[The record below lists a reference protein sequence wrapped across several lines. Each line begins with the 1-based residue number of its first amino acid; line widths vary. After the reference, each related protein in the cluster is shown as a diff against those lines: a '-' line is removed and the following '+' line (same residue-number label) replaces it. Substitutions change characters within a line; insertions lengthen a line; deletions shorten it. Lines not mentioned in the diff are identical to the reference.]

1 MATIICKRNKF
12 NVVYSY
18 YDEAGKRHQKWEA
31 FPTMPEA
38 KQRKSEI
45 EYKQQLGS
53 FTIPTCNTLNEL
65 LKEYV
70 SLYGKTK
77 WAINGYSSNTGL
89 IRHYIAP
96 KLGELRLKEIT
107 PRVLEMFYQG
117 LLKTPAVPLMTDK
130 KYRQTG
136 KFVQP
141 PTIRKIHNLLH
152 SAFNQAEKWELIE
165 KNPAKFATLPK
176 YEMQERD
183 IWDSQTLFHAID
195 CCEDER
201 LKLCLNLAFSCS
213 LRIGEL
219 LGLTWDCVDI
229 SEESIA
235 AGTAHIVVNKQLQR
249 VNKRSMEATDSK
261 DVLTTFPEIGLQN
274 KTVLI
279 LKKPKTRASIRKI
292 FLPKTVAENLT
303 KWKMEQDLLIEQLGA
318 EYHDYN
324 LVIAGSRG
332 QAVESNIIRKSMRQL
347 IEANELPQVC
357 FHSLRHSS
365 ITYKLKLNGGDIK
378 AVQGDSG
385 HAQAKMVTDQYSHIL
400 DESRVSNAH
409 LLEEAFYGRRGSE
422 ASMVTHPASE
432 KKADPVVQQ
441 LEASGMDAAA
451 LVQILS
457 NPEMVNMLKM
467 LSKTLGRNKE

>member
-31 FPTMPEA
+31 FSTMPEA

-176 YEMQERD
+176 YEMQECD

-235 AGTAHIVVNKQLQR
+235 AGKAHIVVNKQLQR
-249 VNKRSMEATDSK
+249 VSKRSMEATDSK
-261 DVLTTFPEIGLQN
+261 DVLTAFPEIGLQN

-292 FLPKTVAENLT
+292 FLPKTVAENLM

-332 QAVESNIIRKSMRQL
+332 QPVESNIIRKSMRQL

-385 HAQAKMVTDQYSHIL
+385 HAQATMVTDQYSHIL
-400 DESRVSNAH
+400 DESRRNNVQ
-409 LLEEAFYGRRGSE
+409 LFEQAFYGGKGVKIVPE
-422 ASMVTHPASE
+422 AQD
-432 KKADPVVQQ
+432 KAVEEQVQQ
-441 LEASGMDAAA
+441 AGLNSEV
-451 LVQILS
+451 LLKIFS
-457 NPEMVNMLKM
+457 NPDMVAMLKM
-467 LSKTLGRNKE
+467 LAKTLG

>member
-1 MATIICKRNKF
+1 MAQVNL
-12 NVVYSY
+12 
-18 YDEAGKRHQKWEA
+18 
-31 FPTMPEA
+31 
-38 KQRKSEI
+38 EI
-45 EYKQQLGS
+45 
-53 FTIPTCNTLNEL
+53 
-65 LKEYV
+65 V
-70 SLYGKTK
+70 
-77 WAINGYSSNTGL
+77 SNTGL

-141 PTIRKIHNLLH
+141 PTICKIHNLLH
-152 SAFNQAEKWELIE
+152 SAFRQAQTWELLE
-165 KNPAKFATLPK
+165 KNPAEFATLPK

-235 AGTAHIVVNKQLQR
+235 AGKAHIVVNKQLQR

-261 DVLTTFPEIGLQN
+261 DVLTAFPEIGLQN

-292 FLPKTVAENLT
+292 FLPKTVA
-303 KWKMEQDLLIEQLGA
+303 
-318 EYHDYN
+318 
-324 LVIAGSRG
+324 
-332 QAVESNIIRKSMRQL
+332 
-347 IEANELPQVC
+347 
-357 FHSLRHSS
+357 
-365 ITYKLKLNGGDIK
+365 
-378 AVQGDSG
+378 
-385 HAQAKMVTDQYSHIL
+385 
-400 DESRVSNAH
+400 
-409 LLEEAFYGRRGSE
+409 
-422 ASMVTHPASE
+422 
-432 KKADPVVQQ
+432 
-441 LEASGMDAAA
+441 
-451 LVQILS
+451 
-457 NPEMVNMLKM
+457 
-467 LSKTLGRNKE
+467 KT

>member
-31 FPTMPEA
+31 FSTMPEA

-235 AGTAHIVVNKQLQR
+235 AGKAHIVVNKQLQR

-318 EYHDYN
+318 EYHDHN

-332 QAVESNIIRKSMRQL
+332 QPVESNIIRKSMRQL
-347 IEANELPQVC
+347 IEANALPQVC

-385 HAQAKMVTDQYSHIL
+385 HAQATMVTDQYSHIL
-400 DESRVSNAH
+400 DESRRNNVQ
-409 LLEEAFYGRRGSE
+409 LFEQAFYGGKGVKIVPE
-422 ASMVTHPASE
+422 AQD
-432 KKADPVVQQ
+432 KAVEEQVQQ
-441 LEASGMDAAA
+441 AGLNSEV
-451 LVQILS
+451 LLKIFS
-457 NPEMVNMLKM
+457 NPDMVAMLKM
-467 LSKTLGRNKE
+467 LAKTLG

>member
-31 FPTMPEA
+31 FSTMPEA

-176 YEMQERD
+176 YEMKERD

-235 AGTAHIVVNKQLQR
+235 TGKAHIVVNKQLQR
-249 VNKRSMEATDSK
+249 VNKRSMEATDNK

-274 KTVLI
+274 NTVLI

-332 QAVESNIIRKSMRQL
+332 QPVESNIIRKSMRQL

-385 HAQAKMVTDQYSHIL
+385 HAQATMVTDQYSHIL
-400 DESRVSNAH
+400 DESRRNNAQ
-409 LLEEAFYGRRGSE
+409 LFEQAFYAGKGVKIVPE
-422 ASMVTHPASE
+422 AQD
-432 KKADPVVQQ
+432 KAVEEQVQQ
-441 LEASGMDAAA
+441 AGLNSEV
-451 LVQILS
+451 LLKIFS
-457 NPEMVNMLKM
+457 NPDMVAMLKM
-467 LSKTLGRNKE
+467 LAKTLG

>member
-1 MATIICKRNKF
+1 MATIICKNNKF

-152 SAFNQAEKWELIE
+152 SAFRQAQKWELLE
-165 KNPAKFATLPK
+165 KNPAEFATLPK
-176 YEMQERD
+176 YEMKERD

-235 AGTAHIVVNKQLQR
+235 AGKAHIVVNKQLQR

-274 KTVLI
+274 NTVLI

-332 QAVESNIIRKSMRQL
+332 QPVESNIIRKSMRQL

-385 HAQAKMVTDQYSHIL
+385 HAQATMVTDQYSHIL
-400 DESRVSNAH
+400 DESRRNNVQ
-409 LLEEAFYGRRGSE
+409 LFEQAFYGGKGVQIVPE
-422 ASMVTHPASE
+422 PQD
-432 KKADPVVQQ
+432 KAVEEQVQQ
-441 LEASGMDAAA
+441 AGLNSEV
-451 LVQILS
+451 LLKIFS
-457 NPEMVNMLKM
+457 NPDMVAMLKM
-467 LSKTLGRNKE
+467 LAKTLG

>member
-1 MATIICKRNKF
+1 MAQVNL
-12 NVVYSY
+12 
-18 YDEAGKRHQKWEA
+18 
-31 FPTMPEA
+31 
-38 KQRKSEI
+38 EI
-45 EYKQQLGS
+45 
-53 FTIPTCNTLNEL
+53 
-65 LKEYV
+65 V
-70 SLYGKTK
+70 
-77 WAINGYSSNTGL
+77 SNTGL

-152 SAFNQAEKWELIE
+152 SAFNQAEKWELLE
-165 KNPAKFATLPK
+165 KNPAEFATLPK
-176 YEMQERD
+176 YEMKERD

-235 AGTAHIVVNKQLQR
+235 AGKAHIVVNKQLQR
-249 VNKRSMEATDSK
+249 VSKRSMEATDSK

-332 QAVESNIIRKSMRQL
+332 QPAESNIIRKSMRQL

-385 HAQAKMVTDQYSHIL
+385 HAQATMVTDLYSHIL
-400 DESRVSNAH
+400 DESRRNNVQ
-409 LLEEAFYGRRGSE
+409 LFEQAFYGGKGVKIVPE
-422 ASMVTHPASE
+422 AQD
-432 KKADPVVQQ
+432 KAVEEQVQQ
-441 LEASGMDAAA
+441 AGLNSEV
-451 LVQILS
+451 LLKIFS
-457 NPEMVNMLKM
+457 NPDMVAMLKM
-467 LSKTLGRNKE
+467 LAKTLG

>member
-31 FPTMPEA
+31 FSTMPEA

-70 SLYGKTK
+70 SRYGKTK

-117 LLKTPAVPLMTDK
+117 LLKTPAMPLMTDK

-165 KNPAKFATLPK
+165 KNPAEFATLPK
-176 YEMQERD
+176 YEMKERN

-235 AGTAHIVVNKQLQR
+235 TGKAHIVVNKQLQR

-274 KTVLI
+274 NTVLI

-332 QAVESNIIRKSMRQL
+332 QPVESNIIRKSMRQL

-385 HAQAKMVTDQYSHIL
+385 HAQATMVTDQYSHIL
-400 DESRVSNAH
+400 DESRRNNAQ
-409 LLEEAFYGRRGSE
+409 LFEQAFYAGKGVKIVPE
-422 ASMVTHPASE
+422 AQD
-432 KKADPVVQQ
+432 KAVEEQVQQ
-441 LEASGMDAAA
+441 AGLNSEV
-451 LVQILS
+451 LLKIFS
-457 NPEMVNMLKM
+457 NPDMVAMLKM
-467 LSKTLGRNKE
+467 LAKTLG

>member
-1 MATIICKRNKF
+1 MATIICKNNKF

-18 YDEAGKRHQKWEA
+18 YDEAEKRHQKWEA
-31 FPTMPEA
+31 FSTMPEA

-235 AGTAHIVVNKQLQR
+235 AGKAHIVVNKQLQR

-292 FLPKTVAENLT
+292 FLPKTVAENLA

-318 EYHDYN
+318 EYHD
-324 LVIAGSRG
+324 
-332 QAVESNIIRKSMRQL
+332 
-347 IEANELPQVC
+347 
-357 FHSLRHSS
+357 
-365 ITYKLKLNGGDIK
+365 YKLKLNGGDIK

-385 HAQAKMVTDQYSHIL
+385 HAQATMVRDQYSHIL
-400 DESRVSNAH
+400 DESRRNNAQ
-409 LLEEAFYGRRGSE
+409 LFEQAFYGGKGVKIVPE
-422 ASMVTHPASE
+422 AQD
-432 KKADPVVQQ
+432 KAVEEQVQQ
-441 LEASGMDAAA
+441 AGLNSEV
-451 LVQILS
+451 LLKIFS
-457 NPEMVNMLKM
+457 NPDMVAMLKM
-467 LSKTLGRNKE
+467 LAKTLG

>member
-31 FPTMPEA
+31 FSTMPEA

-53 FTIPTCNTLNEL
+53 FIIPTCNTLNEL

-117 LLKTPAVPLMTDK
+117 LLKTPAVPLMTDN
-130 KYRQTG
+130 KYRHTG

-152 SAFNQAEKWELIE
+152 SAFRQAQKWELIE
-165 KNPAKFATLPK
+165 KNPAEFATLPK
-176 YEMQERD
+176 YEMKERN

-235 AGTAHIVVNKQLQR
+235 AGKAHIVVNKQLQR

-274 KTVLI
+274 NTVLI

-332 QAVESNIIRKSMRQL
+332 QPVESNIIRKSMRQL

-378 AVQGDSG
+378 VVQGDSG
-385 HAQAKMVTDQYSHIL
+385 HAQATMVTDQYSHIL
-400 DESRVSNAH
+400 DESRRNNVQ
-409 LLEEAFYGRRGSE
+409 LFEQAFYGGKGVKIVPE
-422 ASMVTHPASE
+422 AQD
-432 KKADPVVQQ
+432 KAVEEQVQQ
-441 LEASGMDAAA
+441 AGLNSEV
-451 LVQILS
+451 LLKIFS
-457 NPEMVNMLKM
+457 NPDMVAMLKM
-467 LSKTLGRNKE
+467 LAKTLG

>member
-1 MATIICKRNKF
+1 MATIICKNNKF

-152 SAFNQAEKWELIE
+152 SAFNQAEKWELLE

-235 AGTAHIVVNKQLQR
+235 TGKAHIVVNKQLQR

-261 DVLTTFPEIGLQN
+261 DVLTTFPEIGSQN
-274 KTVLI
+274 NTVLI

-303 KWKMEQDLLIEQLGA
+303 KWKVEQDLLIEQLGA

-332 QAVESNIIRKSMRQL
+332 QPVESNIIRKSMRQL

-385 HAQAKMVTDQYSHIL
+385 HAQATMVTDQYSHIL
-400 DESRVSNAH
+400 DESRRNNVQ
-409 LLEEAFYGRRGSE
+409 LFEQAFYGGKGVKIVPE
-422 ASMVTHPASE
+422 AQD
-432 KKADPVVQQ
+432 KAVEEQVQQ
-441 LEASGMDAAA
+441 AGLNSAV
-451 LVQILS
+451 LLKIFS
-457 NPEMVNMLKM
+457 NPDMVAMLKM
-467 LSKTLGRNKE
+467 LAKTLG

>member
-18 YDEAGKRHQKWEA
+18 YDESGKRHQKWEA
-31 FPTMPEA
+31 FSTMPEA

-117 LLKTPAVPLMTDK
+117 LLKTPAVPLMTDN
-130 KYRQTG
+130 KYRHTG

-165 KNPAKFATLPK
+165 KNPAEFAPLPK
-176 YEMQERD
+176 YEMKERD

-235 AGTAHIVVNKQLQR
+235 AGKAHIVVNKQLQR

-332 QAVESNIIRKSMRQL
+332 QPVESNIIRKSMRQL

-385 HAQAKMVTDQYSHIL
+385 HAQATMVTDQYSHIL
-400 DESRVSNAH
+400 DESRRNNVQ
-409 LLEEAFYGRRGSE
+409 LFEQAFYGGKGVKIVPE
-422 ASMVTHPASE
+422 AQD
-432 KKADPVVQQ
+432 KAVEEQVQQ
-441 LEASGMDAAA
+441 AGLNSEV
-451 LVQILS
+451 LLKIFS
-457 NPEMVNMLKM
+457 NPDMVAMLKM
-467 LSKTLGRNKE
+467 LAKTLG

>member
-31 FPTMPEA
+31 FSTMPEA

-195 CCEDER
+195 CCKDER

-235 AGTAHIVVNKQLQR
+235 TGKAHIVVNKQLQR

-303 KWKMEQDLLIEQLGA
+303 KWKVEQDLLIEQLGA

-332 QAVESNIIRKSMRQL
+332 QPVESNIIRKSMRQL

-385 HAQAKMVTDQYSHIL
+385 HAQATMVTDQYSHIL
-400 DESRVSNAH
+400 DESRRNNVQ
-409 LLEEAFYGRRGSE
+409 LFEQAFYGGKGVKIVPE
-422 ASMVTHPASE
+422 AQD
-432 KKADPVVQQ
+432 KAVEEQVQQ
-441 LEASGMDAAA
+441 AGLNSAV
-451 LVQILS
+451 LLKIFS
-457 NPEMVNMLKM
+457 NPDMVAMLKM
-467 LSKTLGRNKE
+467 LAKTLG

>member
-31 FPTMPEA
+31 FSTMPEA

-235 AGTAHIVVNKQLQR
+235 AGKAHIVVNKQLQR
-249 VNKRSMEATDSK
+249 VSKRSMEATDSK
-261 DVLTTFPEIGLQN
+261 DVLTAFPEIGLQN

-332 QAVESNIIRKSMRQL
+332 QPVESNIIRKSMRQL
-347 IEANELPQVC
+347 IEANALPQVC

-385 HAQAKMVTDQYSHIL
+385 HAQATMVTDQYSHIL
-400 DESRVSNAH
+400 DESRRNNVQ
-409 LLEEAFYGRRGSE
+409 LFEQAFYGGKGVKIVPE
-422 ASMVTHPASE
+422 AQD
-432 KKADPVVQQ
+432 KAVEEQVQQ
-441 LEASGMDAAA
+441 AGLNSEV
-451 LVQILS
+451 LLKIFS
-457 NPEMVNMLKM
+457 NPDMVAMLKM
-467 LSKTLGRNKE
+467 LAKTLG

>member
-152 SAFNQAEKWELIE
+152 SAFNQAEKWELLE

-235 AGTAHIVVNKQLQR
+235 AGKAHIVVNKQLQR

-274 KTVLI
+274 NTVLI

-332 QAVESNIIRKSMRQL
+332 QPVESNIIRKSMRQL

-385 HAQAKMVTDQYSHIL
+385 HAQATMVTDQYSHIL
-400 DESRVSNAH
+400 DESRRNNVQ
-409 LLEEAFYGRRGSE
+409 LFEQAFYGGKGVKIVPE
-422 ASMVTHPASE
+422 AQD
-432 KKADPVVQQ
+432 KAVEEQVQQ
-441 LEASGMDAAA
+441 AGLNSEV
-451 LVQILS
+451 LLKIFS
-457 NPEMVNMLKM
+457 NPDMVAMLKM
-467 LSKTLGRNKE
+467 LAKTLG

>member
-1 MATIICKRNKF
+1 MAQVNL
-12 NVVYSY
+12 
-18 YDEAGKRHQKWEA
+18 
-31 FPTMPEA
+31 
-38 KQRKSEI
+38 EI
-45 EYKQQLGS
+45 
-53 FTIPTCNTLNEL
+53 
-65 LKEYV
+65 V
-70 SLYGKTK
+70 
-77 WAINGYSSNTGL
+77 SNTGL

-176 YEMQERD
+176 YEMKERD

-235 AGTAHIVVNKQLQR
+235 AGKAHIVPHCRQQAAPARQHAQHGSYRQQGRADRIPRNRLAEQYR
-249 VNKRSMEATDSK
+249 TDSEK
-261 DVLTTFPEIGLQN
+261 
-274 KTVLI
+274 
-279 LKKPKTRASIRKI
+279 
-292 FLPKTVAENLT
+292 AENAGQHP
-303 KWKMEQDLLIEQLGA
+303 ENFSAQDG
-318 EYHDYN
+318 
-324 LVIAGSRG
+324 
-332 QAVESNIIRKSMRQL
+332 
-347 IEANELPQVC
+347 C
-357 FHSLRHSS
+357 
-365 ITYKLKLNGGDIK
+365 
-378 AVQGDSG
+378 
-385 HAQAKMVTDQYSHIL
+385 
-400 DESRVSNAH
+400 
-409 LLEEAFYGRRGSE
+409 
-422 ASMVTHPASE
+422 
-432 KKADPVVQQ
+432 
-441 LEASGMDAAA
+441 
-451 LVQILS
+451 
-457 NPEMVNMLKM
+457 
-467 LSKTLGRNKE
+467 

>member
-31 FPTMPEA
+31 FSTMPEA

-53 FTIPTCNTLNEL
+53 FTIPTCNTLTEL

-235 AGTAHIVVNKQLQR
+235 TGKAHIVVNKQLQR

-261 DVLTTFPEIGLQN
+261 DVLTTFPEIGSQN
-274 KTVLI
+274 NTVLI

-332 QAVESNIIRKSMRQL
+332 QPVESNIIRKSMRQL

-385 HAQAKMVTDQYSHIL
+385 HAQATMVTDQYSHIL
-400 DESRVSNAH
+400 DESRRNNVQ
-409 LLEEAFYGRRGSE
+409 LFEQAFYGGKGVKIVPE
-422 ASMVTHPASE
+422 AQD
-432 KKADPVVQQ
+432 KAVEEQVQQ
-441 LEASGMDAAA
+441 AGLNSEV
-451 LVQILS
+451 LLKIFS
-457 NPEMVNMLKM
+457 NPDMVAMLKM
-467 LSKTLGRNKE
+467 LAKTLG

>member
-31 FPTMPEA
+31 FSTMPEA

-96 KLGELRLKEIT
+96 KLSELRLKEIT

-117 LLKTPAVPLMTDK
+117 LLKTPAVPLMTDN
-130 KYRQTG
+130 KYRHTG

-152 SAFNQAEKWELIE
+152 SAFKQAQKWELIE
-165 KNPAKFATLPK
+165 KNPAEFATLPK
-176 YEMQERD
+176 YEMKERN

-235 AGTAHIVVNKQLQR
+235 AGKAHIVVNKQLQR
-249 VNKRSMEATDSK
+249 VSKRSMEATDSK
-261 DVLTTFPEIGLQN
+261 DVLTAFPEIGLQN

-318 EYHDYN
+318 E
-324 LVIAGSRG
+324 
-332 QAVESNIIRKSMRQL
+332 
-347 IEANELPQVC
+347 
-357 FHSLRHSS
+357 
-365 ITYKLKLNGGDIK
+365 
-378 AVQGDSG
+378 
-385 HAQAKMVTDQYSHIL
+385 
-400 DESRVSNAH
+400 
-409 LLEEAFYGRRGSE
+409 
-422 ASMVTHPASE
+422 
-432 KKADPVVQQ
+432 
-441 LEASGMDAAA
+441 
-451 LVQILS
+451 
-457 NPEMVNMLKM
+457 
-467 LSKTLGRNKE
+467 

>member
-18 YDEAGKRHQKWEA
+18 YDEAGKGHQKWEA
-31 FPTMPEA
+31 FSTMPEA

-117 LLKTPAVPLMTDK
+117 LLKTPAMPLMTDK

-165 KNPAKFATLPK
+165 KNPAEFATLPK
-176 YEMQERD
+176 YEMKERN

-235 AGTAHIVVNKQLQR
+235 TGKAHIVVNKQLQR

-274 KTVLI
+274 NTVLI

-332 QAVESNIIRKSMRQL
+332 QPVESNIIRKSMRQL

-385 HAQAKMVTDQYSHIL
+385 HAQATMVTDQYSHIL
-400 DESRVSNAH
+400 DESRRNNAQ
-409 LLEEAFYGRRGSE
+409 LFEQAFYAGKGVKIVPE
-422 ASMVTHPASE
+422 AQD
-432 KKADPVVQQ
+432 KAVEEQVQQ
-441 LEASGMDAAA
+441 AGLNSEV
-451 LVQILS
+451 LLKIFS
-457 NPEMVNMLKM
+457 NPDMVAMLKM
-467 LSKTLGRNKE
+467 LAKTLG

>member
-31 FPTMPEA
+31 FSTMPEA
-38 KQRKSEI
+38 KQRKSET

-152 SAFNQAEKWELIE
+152 SAFNRAEKWELIE

-235 AGTAHIVVNKQLQR
+235 AGKAHIVVNKQLQR
-249 VNKRSMEATDSK
+249 VSKRSMEATDSK
-261 DVLTTFPEIGLQN
+261 DVLTAFPEIGLQN

-332 QAVESNIIRKSMRQL
+332 QPVESNIIRKSMRQL

-385 HAQAKMVTDQYSHIL
+385 HAQATMVTDQYSHIL
-400 DESRVSNAH
+400 DESRRNNVQ
-409 LLEEAFYGRRGSE
+409 LFEQAFYGGKGVKIVPE
-422 ASMVTHPASE
+422 AQD
-432 KKADPVVQQ
+432 KAVEEQVQQ
-441 LEASGMDAAA
+441 AGLNSEV
-451 LVQILS
+451 LLKIFS
-457 NPEMVNMLKM
+457 NPDMVAMLKM
-467 LSKTLGRNKE
+467 LAKTLG

>member
-89 IRHYIAP
+89 IQHYISP

-274 KTVLI
+274 NTVLI

-332 QAVESNIIRKSMRQL
+332 QPVESNIIRKSMRQL

-385 HAQAKMVTDQYSHIL
+385 HAQATMVTDQYTHIL
-400 DESRVSNAH
+400 DESRRNNVQ
-409 LLEEAFYGRRGSE
+409 LFEQAFYGGNGVQIVPE
-422 ASMVTHPASE
+422 PQD
-432 KKADPVVQQ
+432 KAVEEQVQQ
-441 LEASGMDAAA
+441 AGLNSEV
-451 LVQILS
+451 LLKIFS
-457 NPEMVNMLKM
+457 NPDMVAMLKM
-467 LSKTLGRNKE
+467 LAKTLG